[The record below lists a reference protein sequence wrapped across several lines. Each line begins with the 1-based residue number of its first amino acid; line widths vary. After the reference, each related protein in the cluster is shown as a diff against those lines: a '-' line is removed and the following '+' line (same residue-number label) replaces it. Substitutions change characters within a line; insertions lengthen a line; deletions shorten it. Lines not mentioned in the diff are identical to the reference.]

1 MAHAHDLVDRF
12 GFSSLKFKNGVFRP
26 EEEIEVVVALRQ
38 AFPDLKIRMDPNGVW
53 SIGTA
58 VAVSRKL
65 RDCDLEYLED
75 PTWSLHGLARVA
87 AQAPWQVLA
96 SNQAVFS
103 FEDLMP
109 NHAVDAIDVV
119 LADPHW
125 YGGLVAMKALGRMAE
140 AYGFDLGMHSGAEFG
155 ISQAA
160 QLHACA
166 AVPNLAVSYAADTH
180 YPHLIDDILDGGKLP
195 IVDGC
200 FDVPTGAGLG
210 VRLDHDRLA
219 RYHEVYLREGFQ
231 GWTVDPRSPDRVPII
246 PKW

>member
-1 MAHAHDLVDRF
+1 
-12 GFSSLKFKNGVFRP
+12 
-26 EEEIEVVVALRQ
+26 
-38 AFPDLKIRMDPNGVW
+38 MDPNGVW

-65 RDCDLEYLED
+65 RDYDLEYLED
-75 PTWSLHGLARVA
+75 PTWSLRGLSRVA

-103 FEDLMP
+103 FEDLAS
-109 NHAVDAIDVV
+109 NQVFEAIDVV

-125 YGGLVAMKALGRMAE
+125 YGGLHAMKALGRIAE
-140 AYGFDLGMHSGAEFG
+140 AYGFDLGMHSGVEFG
-155 ISQAA
+155 VSQAV

-180 YPHLIDDILDGGKLP
+180 YPHLADDVLEGGKLP
-195 IVDGC
+195 ISGGC
-200 FDVPTGAGLG
+200 FEVPTGPGLG
-210 VRLDHDRLA
+210 VRLDPDRLG
-219 RYHEVYLREGFQ
+219 RYHECYLRDGFQ
-231 GWTVDPRSPDRVPII
+231 GWTVDPRDPGRAPVI